1 MNTRFVVLHH
11 SGIDEPHFDLMF
23 DTGPD
28 GPLTTWRSPI
38 WPIDR
43 PTILQRLADHR
54 REYLTYE
61 GEVSDNRG
69 RVDRVAEGWCELEI
83 SDERWTVRL
92 ADAVLVL
99 EHKGTD
105 RWLASIA
112 APA

>member
-1 MNTRFVVLHH
+1 MNTRYVVLHH

-69 RVDRVAEGWCELEI
+69 RVDRVAEGRCDLEI